1 MCTYTYMQEHG
12 ISLRKKMGQIRRKLK
27 HNPLIINYWSKFMLA
42 DLQSQREVCD
52 YIFQAL
58 KIFYIYK
65 DAHVHDL
72 MINSTDDCICFR
84 STKSSVTDERIANIL
99 SYLTY
104 EVWAFTLRSLY
115 ERHKILFT
123 LMLAMKIDCHKGL
136 ISHDEFSAFI
146 KGESV
151 PAEIQFCRHERK
163 TN

>member
-1 MCTYTYMQEHG
+1 MTWKSSC
-12 ISLRKKMGQIRRKLK
+12 
-27 HNPLIINYWSKFMLA
+27 
-42 DLQSQREVCD
+42 QRGVCD

-58 KIFYIYK
+58 IIFFTYIRMQMFMG
-65 DAHVHDL
+65 L
-72 MINSTDDCICFR
+72 MLNSTEDCICFR

-146 KGESV
+146 KGESM
-151 PAEIQFCRHERK
+151 PAETQLWRSGGRPVRLLNFCTLK
-163 TN
+163 YISSIDSS

>member
-1 MCTYTYMQEHG
+1 MIKCTE
-12 ISLRKKMGQIRRKLK
+12 
-27 HNPLIINYWSKFMLA
+27 
-42 DLQSQREVCD
+42 
-52 YIFQAL
+52 
-58 KIFYIYK
+58 
-65 DAHVHDL
+65 
-72 MINSTDDCICFR
+72 DCICFR
-84 STKSSVTDERIANIL
+84 STKSSVTDERISNIL

-151 PAEIQFCRHERK
+151 PVEAQFWRNEMK
-163 TN
+163 TI